1 MTNKGEIGACKRK
14 LVHVCFNYPLY
25 NSSIVNLIPSRKLK
39 RTLMYWL
46 SKRLECAISPSP
58 FQGLCRYNKS
68 NGPSKN
74 EKIICY

>member
-14 LVHVCFNYPLY
+14 LVHVCLNYPLY
-25 NSSIVNLIPSRKLK
+25 NSGIVNLIPSWKLK

-46 SKRLECAISPSP
+46 SKRLECAISPSH

-68 NGPSKN
+68 NGPS
-74 EKIICY
+74 

>member
-1 MTNKGEIGACKRK
+1 MTNKGEIRTRIGRGHKAN
-14 LVHVCFNYPLY
+14 VCFNYPLY
-25 NSSIVNLIPSRKLK
+25 NSSIVDLIPSRKLK

-68 NGPSKN
+68 NGSS
-74 EKIICY
+74 